1 MQIDSYIPVTKA
13 KAKLLDMIRDIDSS
27 DDTIAITKNGVPQAI
42 IMSVDQYEAMC
53 ETISI
58 MADANIM
65 EQIQTSINEIEEQQN
80 LIDLEGTK

>member
-1 MQIDSYIPVTKA
+1 MQIDNYIPVTKA

-42 IMSVDQYEAMC
+42 IMSIDQYEAMC

-58 MADANIM
+58 MADTNTM
-65 EQIQTSINEIEEQQN
+65 EQIQTSINEIEEHQN